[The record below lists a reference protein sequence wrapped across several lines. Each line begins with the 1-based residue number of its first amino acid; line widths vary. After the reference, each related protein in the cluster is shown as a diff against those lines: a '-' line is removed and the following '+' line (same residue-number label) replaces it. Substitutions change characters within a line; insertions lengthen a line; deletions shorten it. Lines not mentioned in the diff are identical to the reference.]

1 MDPIGFS
8 LEHFDAIGRWRDT
21 DGPAPV
27 DASATLPDGT
37 KFNGAAELR
46 ALLSS
51 RRDDFV
57 TTVID
62 KLLIYAVGRGVEY
75 YDRPVIRRILKNTR
89 EADYRWSSVILNIVA
104 SEPFQMRRSEP

>member
-1 MDPIGFS
+1 MP
-8 LEHFDAIGRWRDT
+8 
-21 DGPAPV
+21 
-27 DASATLPDGT
+27 
-37 KFNGAAELR
+37 
-46 ALLSS
+46 LLSS

-89 EADYRWSSVILNIVA
+89 EADYRWSSLILNIVE